1 MVLSNNTKVHDASG
15 DQSEM
20 LTVHPTPHLFP
31 LNNSA
36 KYKASKLPAKI
47 ASLFFI

>member
-1 MVLSNNTKVHDASG
+1 MMPAVINLK
-15 DQSEM
+15 M

-36 KYKASKLPAKI
+36 KYKASKLPATKLRHGLYIYNNI
-47 ASLFFI
+47 A